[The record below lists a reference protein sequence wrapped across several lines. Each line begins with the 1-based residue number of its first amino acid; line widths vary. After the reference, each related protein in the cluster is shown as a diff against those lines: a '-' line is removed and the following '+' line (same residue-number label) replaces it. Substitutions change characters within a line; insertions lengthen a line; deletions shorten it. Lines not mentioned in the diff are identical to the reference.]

1 MKSTTY
7 QQRLLEANGFDPKTP
22 IVGHIKIG
30 LLGMGGYFSQIF
42 QGGHNY
48 IHYENG
54 KYFHIE
60 IARHVPVEQDG
71 YGIFMNADVIIQLVN
86 GDVGEMMLS
95 PLYAIGNVLSLYRYP
110 KNIQQWL
117 LGVAAKRNNIHNG
130 ALNKNS
136 PYVFKQLQTFS
147 SYNLHCPNLTVP
159 ESTLKWWVLK
169 PDNDAMSK
177 NVCFLD
183 GSRANLITILNLFRG
198 HSNDVS
204 YKEAMETITTL
215 QSKDILKL
223 KRNAN
228 NKDYE
233 FKKYFG
239 GHIVAQERI
248 CDFEE
253 YRLIKHMDGKI
264 HILDRPHLEHEEL
277 PSNGD
282 IHYTDIIGVWTHQH
296 GFNAVAEKVHDFFKS
311 SEFDQF
317 MNLFLEHSAFQF
329 TTGSIDLFIT
339 KNNEYGVFEFQPQ
352 FGVMDVPLSVMQEYR
367 QSFFSYILTQFNRS
381 K

>member
-22 IVGHIKIG
+22 IEGHIKIG
-30 LLGMGGYFSQIF
+30 
-42 QGGHNY
+42 
-48 IHYENG
+48 
-54 KYFHIE
+54 
-60 IARHVPVEQDG
+60 
-71 YGIFMNADVIIQLVN
+71 
-86 GDVGEMMLS
+86 
-95 PLYAIGNVLSLYRYP
+95 
-110 KNIQQWL
+110 L

-130 ALNKNS
+130 ALNENS

-183 GSRANLITILNLFRG
+183 GSRANLLTILNLFRG
-198 HSNDVS
+198 
-204 YKEAMETITTL
+204 
-215 QSKDILKL
+215 
-223 KRNAN
+223 
-228 NKDYE
+228 
-233 FKKYFG
+233 
-239 GHIVAQERI
+239 
-248 CDFEE
+248 
-253 YRLIKHMDGKI
+253 
-264 HILDRPHLEHEEL
+264 
-277 PSNGD
+277 
-282 IHYTDIIGVWTHQH
+282 
-296 GFNAVAEKVHDFFKS
+296 
-311 SEFDQF
+311 
-317 MNLFLEHSAFQF
+317 HSAFQF

-367 QSFFSYILTQFNRS
+367 QSFLSYVLTHFNRS